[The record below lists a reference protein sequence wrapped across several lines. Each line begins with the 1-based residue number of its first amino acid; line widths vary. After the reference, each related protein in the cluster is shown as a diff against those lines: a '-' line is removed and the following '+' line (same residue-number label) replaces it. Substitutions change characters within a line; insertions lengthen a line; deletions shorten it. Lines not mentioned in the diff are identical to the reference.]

1 MRNTVVVGAQWGDE
15 GKAKITDLLAEKADM
30 VIRYQG
36 GCNAGH
42 TVVYNGET
50 YKLHLVPS
58 GILYGN
64 KICFIVAGTVV
75 LPENFEQEVKELI
88 STQMNRNSLILNA
101 TNNMIYQYLE
111 SLNST
116 FNGSA
121 GSIINGNN
129 LIVTACS
136 YDSNDHFATQIL
148 SYILEN
154 LTGEIFSE
162 SLDKGRI
169 VRVDNKSILDFNC
182 VEYKLTIPL
191 TD

>member
-1 MRNTVVVGAQWGDE
+1 
-15 GKAKITDLLAEKADM
+15 
-30 VIRYQG
+30 
-36 GCNAGH
+36 
-42 TVVYNGET
+42 
-50 YKLHLVPS
+50 
-58 GILYGN
+58 
-64 KICFIVAGTVV
+64 
-75 LPENFEQEVKELI
+75 
-88 STQMNRNSLILNA
+88 MNRNSLILNA
-101 TNNMIYQYLE
+101 TNNMIHQYLE